1 MLEFHSLSDPKLLTH
16 IVFSAS
22 DFDGRKNIVDPKE
35 FLQVS
40 AIKLS
45 SAEEFQAHVHTW
57 KNCEIVRT
65 VAQEAWVVISG
76 VVETFLYD
84 AEENLVGSISL
95 NPGDCCITLS
105 GGHKYKAMSD
115 TLVYEFKSGP
125 YLGDTLD
132 KHYIK

>member
-1 MLEFHSLSDPKLLTH
+1 MLEFHSLSTPNLLTH

-22 DFDGRKNIVDPKE
+22 DFDGRRNIVDPKE

-45 SAEEFQAHVHTW
+45 DAEEFQAHVHTW
-57 KNCEIVRT
+57 KQCDIRRT

-84 AEENLVGSISL
+84 ESENMVGSISL
-95 NPGDCCITLS
+95 NPGDCCITLN
-105 GGHKYKAMSD
+105 GGHKYKALSN

-132 KHYIK
+132 KHYI